1 MTEADLDEL
10 ISCPKQITKATPA
23 KGYKEADGHSRKD
36 LEVET
41 SADRAYSVFIR
52 QNAEFI
58 ENFSIGL
65 RYNTRKKHMGM
76 VTLVR
81 YNGPH
86 GEESRSE
93 DGHYAA
99 PHIHRITV
107 DEMNSGNT
115 EPQEKHRE
123 ITDRFSSLEEAL
135 VEFFKEV
142 GVQDYS
148 KHFPDLSQSN
158 LGDVF

>member
-1 MTEADLDEL
+1 MTEAELGDL
-10 ISCPKQITKATPA
+10 ISCPKQITRATPA
-23 KGYKEADGHSRKD
+23 RGYKESGGHRRRD
-36 LEVET
+36 LEVES

-58 ENFSIGL
+58 ENFSVGL

-99 PHIHRITV
+99 PHIHRITAA
-107 DEMNSGNT
+107 EMNSGNT

-123 ITDRFSSLEEAL
+123 VTGRFSSLEEAL
-135 VEFFKEV
+135 VVFFEEI
-142 GVQDYS
+142 GVQNYS
-148 KHFPDLSQSN
+148 RHFPELSQPN
-158 LGDVF
+158 LGGRF

>member
-1 MTEADLDEL
+1 MTEAELDHL

-23 KGYKEADGHSRKD
+23 RGYKEADGYRRKD
-36 LEVET
+36 LEVEA

-52 QNAEFI
+52 QNVKFI

-65 RYNTRKKHMGM
+65 RYNTEKRHMGM

-93 DGHYAA
+93 DGHFAT
-99 PHIHRITV
+99 PHIHRITA
-107 DEMNSGNT
+107 DEMNSGNM

-123 ITDRFSSLEEAL
+123 ITDRYSSFEEAL
-135 VEFFKEV
+135 FVFFKDV
-142 GVQDYS
+142 GVQNYS
-148 KHFPDLSQSN
+148 KYFPKLSQPS
-158 LGDVF
+158 LGGMS